1 MALDFG
7 KEGLNSC
14 VGEIVI
20 THIKLEFNSI
30 RFSLT
35 SFASRIL
42 IFPKGDN
49 VESLSIYLELA
60 DSETILPGW
69 SKSVQFYYSLSVINE
84 NPQLTVKKEAKNVF
98 YANNKVWGFP
108 TFIPLTK
115 LNYPCNGFLVSDVC
129 TVEAEVRFYIE
140 ELDDKKK
147 SEEANKKPTYLKTT
161 STLSEYDTLFVGI
174 QNLLEGDTFDSDK
187 FISSFSL
194 SSSWSDREITK
205 AKHTWKEYLDL
216 DLDDIIQLEK
226 YFKLKN
232 SFSILLST
240 NSLGYKEHKVDE
252 VTEFMANF
260 DRNCEQYEI
269 AKEEMKEVKEK
280 EKSIDDLKTSMR
292 QICSDFLRFRK
303 QAEVHD
309 NEIVKL
315 ERQLAE
321 RKANK
326 ERHKKRLEDM
336 AIRVSSLKQAL
347 LTTEEDYVKLSVPK
361 KEQAKKVIV
370 DMRNSWK
377 SFKFFEKN
385 IPKMYKENGKCSGK
399 NNRCFWID
407 GEEFI
412 MAVVA

>member
-1 MALDFG
+1 M
-7 KEGLNSC
+7 
-14 VGEIVI
+14 
-20 THIKLEFNSI
+20 
-30 RFSLT
+30 
-35 SFASRIL
+35 
-42 IFPKGDN
+42 
-49 VESLSIYLELA
+49 
-60 DSETILPGW
+60 SED
-69 SKSVQFYYSLSVINE
+69 IN
-84 NPQLTVKKEAKNVF
+84 EAKNVF